1 MKLPTLY
8 KMDSKGKI
16 RFWSIATV
24 GNTYSVSHGLV
35 DGAVQSS
42 MVACEPKNVGR
53 ANETTGEQQAISE
66 AQGLWNKQKD
76 RKGYTL
82 EIPTDTPNLPM
93 LAHKYQDHSKKV
105 KFPCVVSPKI
115 DGLRLILSV
124 QDGKVTTASRTG
136 TIFTGLDH
144 ITREYSSYCSE
155 DSVVI
160 DGELYSRTL
169 TFEQISSVVRKG
181 DVNDP
186 RMSEIFFYAFDIIN
200 DEPYHVRVLELEKIV
215 SGLKNTEIVP
225 WFITKSP
232 EEIDIKHARFV
243 EDGFEGSM
251 IRNLHSLY
259 QKNKRSYDLLK
270 YKNFLDSEFEV
281 IGYKAG
287 KGKFENVPIFL
298 LRCDGGEFEAVPKG
312 DQGLRE
318 EYLKNAESHI
328 GSLAIVRFF
337 EYTADGIPRF
347 PVLIDFRSDGI

>member
-1 MKLPTLY
+1 MNLPALH
-8 KMDSKGKI
+8 KIDSKGKV
-16 RFWSIATV
+16 RVWSISTDGA
-24 GNTYSVSHGLV
+24 TYSVSHGLLG
-35 DGAVQSS
+35 GAQQTTLVI
-42 MVACEPKNVGR
+42 CEPKNVGR
-53 ANETTGEQQAISE
+53 ANQTSGTQQAVLE

-76 RKGYTL
+76 RKGYTE
-82 EIPTDTPNLPM
+82 EIPTEAPNLPM
-93 LAHKYQDHSKKV
+93 LAHKYKDHSKKV

-124 QDGKVTTASRTG
+124 QDGEVTTVSRTG
-136 TIFTGLDH
+136 TTFTGLNH
-144 ITREYSSYCSE
+144 ITSEYASYCS
-155 DSVVI
+155 DDNVVI

-181 DVNDP
+181 DPNDP
-186 RMSEIFFYAFDIIN
+186 RMSQIFFYAFDVIN
-200 DEPYHVRVLELEKIV
+200 DEPYHLRVLALEEIAAD
-215 SGLKNTEIVP
+215 LKYTEIVP
-225 WFITKSP
+225 WFITKSS
-232 EEIDIKHARFV
+232 EEIDIKHLRFI
-243 EDGFEGSM
+243 EDGYEGSM

-270 YKNFLDSEFEV
+270 NKEFLDSEFKV

-318 EYLKNAESHI
+318 DYLRNAESYI
-328 GSLAIVRFF
+328 GSLATVRFF